1 MRLSLGQVLR
11 LAGAAVFTCVFWCC
25 ALLDGEGT
33 SYPFYIACDL
43 AILAILIIDL
53 LRSRRGDDGL
63 RLAGAARGAY
73 LALVTVW
80 GVLTLIAIIADA
92 HVGVYDLSNW
102 MLIVLICLPSDL
114 AYPPRDAPSYDPP
127 LPPQL

>member
-11 LAGAAVFTCVFWCC
+11 LAGTAVFTCVFWCC
-25 ALLDGEGT
+25 ALLDGKGT
-33 SYPFYIACDL
+33 AYPFYIACDL

-73 LALVTVW
+73 LALVIVW

-114 AYPPRDAPSYDPP
+114 LYPPRDASSYDPP
-127 LPPQL
+127 LPPQR